1 MPISQNHISS
11 NTPMGANLF
20 ADGATFRVWAPDARA
35 VYVNGVFSG
44 TNAFRRDTDPGLLL
58 QKNSDGRWTGFLDGV
73 KEGDR
78 YKFYVVGKGANGFK
92 RDPYARELTT
102 PADFPGTFGFPSCDC
117 VVRDP
122 TKYRWRSEGF
132 RPPAF
137 SDLIIYQFHV
147 GVFSGPDSKRRQ
159 CEGTFLDALDKVEH
173 LVRLGVNAIEPLPI
187 DEAGAD
193 RSIGY
198 DGRDFFSPEMAFGV
212 PNADLT
218 PYVAKV
224 NALFAGKNK
233 PGVSASELVGS
244 MAQLKVMI
252 DIFHLHGIA
261 VILDVVY
268 NHAGPFNGDDE
279 CLYFFDLQAPPSAP
293 NKNNNDSLYFTDQ
306 GVAGGLAFA
315 YWNQDVRQFLIDNG
329 RFLYDEYRA
338 DGLRFDLVNEIDN
351 HGGAGFCQDLAGTY
365 RARRPSSPLIAEYW
379 RDPRRRAVDPPV
391 QGLGLDAEWSDPLRN
406 ELWRVVSAASVGANE
421 AVGLD
426 RLAATLAF
434 RPNDLPDFW
443 RAVTC
448 IENHDEVQIG
458 RNPRIPVRA
467 NSNDRRSWYARSR
480 SRATN
485 AVLLTAPGIPMLFMG
500 QELLEDKQW
509 DAGGSNL
516 VFFDGLD
523 PVHGQ
528 RVMQD
533 FYRFMQELVA
543 LRKRHPALRGEHC
556 RFSVARD
563 DDRVL
568 VMHRWLEGVGR
579 DIIVVVSLNER
590 TFNEPNYQ
598 LGLPQG
604 GRWLEVFNSDVYDDI
619 GLRTPFGNGGAI
631 FADGPPM
638 DGFPFSA
645 GVIVPANSVLVFA
658 CDGGDQ

>member
-1 MPISQNHISS
+1 MRISQNHISA
-11 NTPMGANLF
+11 NTAMGANLF
-20 ADGATFRVWAPDARA
+20 ANGATFRVWAPDAKA
-35 VYVNGVFSG
+35 VYINGAFGG
-44 TNAFRRDTDPGLLL
+44 TNAFHKDTDPGLLL

-73 KEGDR
+73 REGDR
-78 YKFYVVGKGANGFK
+78 YKFYVVGRGASGFK

-117 VVRDP
+117 VLRDP
-122 TKYRWRSEGF
+122 NKYRWRSDNF
-132 RPPAF
+132 RPPLFNA
-137 SDLIIYQFHV
+137 LIIYQFHV
-147 GVFSGPDSKRRQ
+147 GVFSGPDPKRRQ
-159 CEGTFLDALDKVEH
+159 CQGTFLDALDKVEH

-198 DGRDFFSPEMAFGV
+198 DGRDFFSPEMSFGV
-212 PNADLT
+212 PTAALE
-218 PYVAKV
+218 PYKQRV
-224 NALFAGKNK
+224 NALFAAKGK
-233 PGVSASELVGS
+233 PGLHVEDLAGS

-252 DIFHLHGIA
+252 DIFHLYGIA

-293 NKNNNDSLYFTDQ
+293 NKNNNDSLYFTNQ

-329 RFLYDEYRA
+329 KLLYDEYRA

-351 HGGAGFCQDLAGTY
+351 HGGAGFCQDLTGTY
-365 RARRPSSPLIAEYW
+365 RAHRPSNPLIAEYW
-379 RDPRRRAVDPPV
+379 RDPQRRAVNLPA
-391 QGLGLDAEWSDPLRN
+391 QGLGFDAAWSDQLRN
-406 ELWRVVSAASVGANE
+406 ELWRVVSAASVGAG
-421 AVGLD
+421 AVLGLD
-426 RLAATLAF
+426 RLAAALAF

-448 IENHDEVQIG
+448 IENHDEVQVG
-458 RNPRIPVRA
+458 RNPRIPFRA
-467 NSNDRRSWYARSR
+467 DSNDRRSWYARSR
-480 SRATN
+480 SRVAN
-485 AVLLTAPGIPMLFMG
+485 AILLTAPGIPMLFMG
-500 QELLEDKQW
+500 QEMLEDKQW
-509 DAGGSNL
+509 DSSGSNL

-523 PVHGQ
+523 PLHGQ

-543 LRKRHPALRGEHC
+543 LRKRHPALCGEHC
-556 RFSVARD
+556 RVYIARD
-563 DDRVL
+563 NDRVF

-579 DIIVVVSLNER
+579 DIMVVSSLNER

-598 LGLPQG
+598 LGFPSG

-619 GLRTPFGNGGAI
+619 GQRTPFGNGGAV

-638 DGFPFSA
+638 DGFLTSA
-645 GVIVPANSVLVFA
+645 GIIVPANSVLVFA
-658 CDGGDQ
+658 RDDCN